1 MSANENQLQQMLVTL
16 RTRLLVM
23 SAMVG
28 LSVEDACKAL
38 QDGDVGRASAVIDGD
53 AAINEL
59 ENEIDAKA
67 LSLLARTQ
75 PVACDLRLVV
85 SALRMV
91 IDLERI
97 ADEACSIAERTLT
110 MQGTSLA
117 VIAHEL
123 EELIE
128 IVRSSFV
135 AAINAFRTGNT
146 EEALAVR
153 KHEDDAV
160 LLDMRIVHKLTQKL
174 ETTPDP
180 HVAMYGILV
189 SRSLN
194 RIWRRSMNLAEHTY
208 FTYAGESLKHKHV

>member
-1 MSANENQLQQMLVTL
+1 MSSRENQLQQMLVTL

-23 SAMVG
+23 CAMVG

-38 QDGDVGRASAVIDGD
+38 HDGDVGRASAVIDGD
-53 AAINEL
+53 AAINDL

-75 PVACDLRLVV
+75 PVACDLRMVV

-91 IDLERI
+91 VDLERI

-110 MQGTSLA
+110 MQGTDLD
-117 VIAHEL
+117 IIKDDLTEL
-123 EELIE
+123 MEV
-128 IVRSSFV
+128 VRSSY
-135 AAINAFRTGNT
+135 AAAVDAFREGDA
-146 EEALAVR
+146 EKALAVR
-153 KHEDDAV
+153 KHEDDAA
-160 LLDMRIVHKLTQKL
+160 LLDMRIVHKLVQKL
-174 ETTPDP
+174 ESNEPQ
-180 HVAMYGILV
+180 VAMYGILV

-208 FTYAGESLKHKHV
+208 FTYAGVSLKHTHV